1 MKIALLPGI
10 FFPMPGGAQVQTH
23 NLANKLVRKGH
34 KVDVFLLNKTNIKN
48 NLYNIIIINKL
59 ILSFFFYLNFFL
71 KINLSFIF
79 KIYIKSIMIKNK
91 YDIFHFQLIN
101 FKMLFLIKVL
111 KSLDQKIIVTFQGI
125 DIQIDKEINYGYR
138 LNKNYEKSLLNTL
151 KDIDVFLSISKNI
164 KNDLLDLGIKK
175 DKIVIIPNSV
185 EIEKIKKF
193 PNNNNNIREKINLIT
208 VARFAESKKG
218 LDLIPKITKILID
231 KKINFEW
238 YLVGHNSIKIKELK
252 SMEEYNNNFIY
263 VENIDNLNEEY
274 FPHSNLIKIFKECH
288 LYINLSRIESFG
300 ITIIEGLACNLPV
313 ITFDTKGGNELVVE
327 NYNGKIVKEFLP
339 EEMAKTIINYHKMQD
354 LLENQKKNA
363 LLSIQKYDLNT
374 VTNSTIKIYQ
384 NLVSK

>member
-1 MKIALLPGI
+1 
-10 FFPMPGGAQVQTH
+10 
-23 NLANKLVRKGH
+23 
-34 KVDVFLLNKTNIKN
+34 
-48 NLYNIIIINKL
+48 
-59 ILSFFFYLNFFL
+59 
-71 KINLSFIF
+71 
-79 KIYIKSIMIKNK
+79 MIKNK